1 MTPDTERRDARRNRE
16 AVIGAALAILPDDPS
31 ASMATI
37 AERSGLG
44 RTTVYR
50 HFPARNDL
58 LLALFARVI
67 EEARDVTS
75 AVIEEGLPAAET
87 LRALGPA
94 IITIPDRFRF
104 LHGVR
109 DLGEEM
115 IAATTVDPNQPV
127 RHFIEAAQHR
137 GEIHTDLSAQYIVSA
152 INGLAIAAANDMNE
166 GRLTV
171 AEAGRALGETMV
183 RAFATGRLTDP
194 AR

>member
-1 MTPDTERRDARRNRE
+1 MEAETPERKDARRNRE
-16 AVIGAALAILPDDPS
+16 AVIDAALAILSDDPN

-58 LLALFARVI
+58 VIALFARVI
-67 EEARDVTS
+67 DEAQEATS
-75 AVIEEGLPAAET
+75 AVIEVDRPTAET

-94 IITIPDRFRF
+94 IIAISDRFRF

-109 DLGEEM
+109 SLGEEM
-115 IAATTVDPNQPV
+115 IAATATDPDRPV
-127 RHFIEAAQHR
+127 RQFVEAAQRR
-137 GEIHTDLSAQYIVSA
+137 GEIDPDLPVPWIVTA
-152 INGLAIAAANDMNE
+152 INGLATATATEMNA

-171 AEAGRALGETMV
+171 EQAGRVLGEALV
-183 RAFATGRLTDP
+183 RAFATGR
-194 AR
+194 

>member
-1 MTPDTERRDARRNRE
+1 MEPETHERKDVRRNRE
-16 AVIGAALAILPDDPS
+16 AVIEAALAILPDDPH

-67 EEARDVTS
+67 DEARAVTS

-104 LHGVR
+104 LHEVR
-109 DLGEEM
+109 SIGEEM
-115 IAATTVDPNQPV
+115 IAETTVDPSAPV
-127 RHFIEAAQHR
+127 RQFLEAAQRR
-137 GEIHTDLSAQYIVSA
+137 GEINADLPVQWINAA
-152 INGLAIAAANDMNE
+152 INGMALAAATEMNE

-171 AEAGRALGETMV
+171 AEAGRVLGETMV
-183 RAFATGRLTDP
+183 RAFTVPGWRS
-194 AR
+194 

>member
-1 MTPDTERRDARRNRE
+1 MKPETERKDARRNRE
-16 AVIGAALAILPDDPS
+16 AVIEAALAILPGDPN

-58 LLALFARVI
+58 LLALFERVI
-67 EEARDVTS
+67 DVARDVTS
-75 AVIEEGLPAAET
+75 AVIEEGLPTAET

-115 IAATTVDPNQPV
+115 IAETTVDPNQPV

-137 GEIHTDLSAQYIVSA
+137 GEIHVDVSAQFIVSA
-152 INGLAIAAANDMNE
+152 INGLATATANEMHE

-171 AEAGRALGETMV
+171 AEAGRALGESMV
-183 RAFATGRLTDP
+183 RAFATGR
-194 AR
+194 

>member
-1 MTPDTERRDARRNRE
+1 MTPETHERKDARRNRE
-16 AVIGAALAILPDDPS
+16 AVIEAALAILPDEPN

-58 LLALFARVI
+58 ILALFERVI
-67 EEARDVTS
+67 EEAQQVTS
-75 AVIEEGLPAAET
+75 AVIEEGRSTADT

-109 DLGEEM
+109 DLGTEM
-115 IAATTVDPNQPV
+115 ITESTMDPNQPV
-127 RHFIEAAQHR
+127 RHFVAAAQRR
-137 GEIHTDLSAQYIVSA
+137 GEIPADLPVQWIVTA
-152 INGLAIAAANDMNE
+152 INGLAIATANEMNE
-166 GRLTV
+166 GRLSV
-171 AEAGRALGETMV
+171 AEAGRLLGATLV
-183 RAFATGRLTDP
+183 RAFASGTGS
-194 AR
+194 

>member
-1 MTPDTERRDARRNRE
+1 MEPETHERKDVRRNRE
-16 AVIGAALAILPDDPS
+16 AVIEAALAILPDDPN

-67 EEARDVTS
+67 DEARAVTS

-87 LRALGPA
+87 LRALGPP

-104 LHGVR
+104 LHEVR
-109 DLGEEM
+109 SVGEEM
-115 IAATTVDPNQPV
+115 IAETTVDPNAPV
-127 RHFIEAAQHR
+127 RQFLEAAQRR
-137 GEIHTDLSAQYIVSA
+137 GEINADLPI
-152 INGLAIAAANDMNE
+152 IKNP
-166 GRLTV
+166 
-171 AEAGRALGETMV
+171 
-183 RAFATGRLTDP
+183 RAFARQHVDQFLLGAAAPERAGRKP
-194 AR
+194 SARRAASRRGPS

>member
-1 MTPDTERRDARRNRE
+1 MEAETHERRDARRNRQ
-16 AVIGAALAILPDDPS
+16 AVIEAALAILPDDPN

-58 LLALFARVI
+58 IVALFARVI
-67 EEARDVTS
+67 EEAQTVTT
-75 AVIEEGLPAAET
+75 AVIEEGLSTEDT

-115 IAATTVDPNQPV
+115 IAESTTDPSLPV
-127 RHFIEAAQHR
+127 RHFVEAAQRR
-137 GEIHTDLSAQYIVSA
+137 GEIDPELPVQWIVSA
-152 INGLAIAAANDMNE
+152 INALATATANEMNE
-166 GRLTV
+166 GRLGVT
-171 AEAGRALGETMV
+171 EAGRVLGEAMV
-183 RAFATGRLTDP
+183 RAFATSR
-194 AR
+194 

>member
-1 MTPDTERRDARRNRE
+1 MTPETNARKDARRNRE
-16 AVIGAALAILPDDPS
+16 AVIEAALAILPDEPN

-58 LLALFARVI
+58 ILALFERVI
-67 EEARDVTS
+67 EEARQVTS
-75 AVIEEGLPAAET
+75 AVIEEGRSTVDT

-109 DLGEEM
+109 ELGAEM
-115 IAATTVDPNQPV
+115 IAESTIDPNQPV
-127 RHFIEAAQHR
+127 RHFIAAAQRR
-137 GEIHTDLSAQYIVSA
+137 GEIPADLPVQWIVTA
-152 INGLAIAAANDMNE
+152 INGLAIATANEMNE
-166 GRLTV
+166 GRLSV
-171 AEAGRALGETMV
+171 AEAGRLLGETLV
-183 RAFATGRLTDP
+183 RAFAKGTGS
-194 AR
+194 

>member
-16 AVIGAALAILPDDPS
+16 AVIEAALAVLPDEPN

-58 LLALFARVI
+58 LIALFARVI

-75 AVIEEGLPAAET
+75 AVIEEGRPTADT

-115 IAATTVDPNQPV
+115 ITASATDPNRPV
-127 RHFIEAAQHR
+127 RRFVEAAQRR
-137 GEIHTDLSAQYIVSA
+137 GEIHADVPAQFVVSA
-152 INGLAIAAANDMNE
+152 INGLATATANDMNE

-171 AEAGRALGETMV
+171 DEAGRALGETMV
-183 RAFATGRLTDP
+183 RAFATGR
-194 AR
+194 

>member
-1 MTPDTERRDARRNRE
+1 MTPETHARKDARRNRE
-16 AVIGAALAILPDDPS
+16 AVIEAALAILPDEPK

-58 LLALFARVI
+58 ILALFERVI
-67 EEARDVTS
+67 EEAQQVTS
-75 AVIEEGLPAAET
+75 AVIEEGRSTVDT

-109 DLGEEM
+109 DLGTEM
-115 IAATTVDPNQPV
+115 ITESTMDPNQPV
-127 RHFIEAAQHR
+127 RHFVAAAQRR
-137 GEIHTDLSAQYIVSA
+137 GEIPADLPVQWIVTA
-152 INGLAIAAANDMNE
+152 INGLAIATANEMNE
-166 GRLTV
+166 GRLSV
-171 AEAGRALGETMV
+171 AEAGRLLGETLV
-183 RAFATGRLTDP
+183 RAFASGTG
-194 AR
+194 

>member
-1 MTPDTERRDARRNRE
+1 MEAQTNERKDARRNRQ
-16 AVIGAALAILPDDPS
+16 AVIDAAIAILPDDPN
-31 ASMATI
+31 ASMAAI

-58 LLALFARVI
+58 ILALFARVI
-67 EEARDVTS
+67 EEARAVTS
-75 AVIEEGLPAAET
+75 AVIEEGRSTEET

-115 IAATTVDPNQPV
+115 IAETMTDPSVPV
-127 RHFIEAAQHR
+127 RRFAEAAQKR
-137 GEIHTDLSAQYIVSA
+137 GEIDPDLPVQWIVTA
-152 INGLAIAAANDMNE
+152 INALATATANEMNE
-166 GRLTV
+166 GRLSV
-171 AEAGRALGETMV
+171 ADAGRNLGEALV
-183 RAFATGRLTDP
+183 RLFATNR
-194 AR
+194 